1 MYQTSSSRTSFG
13 RQVAL
18 AYLCP
23 SQLSLRVGVKA
34 KVNDGRP
41 YTRLSEPSNSYSRG
55 WRGGSQQQRYCVCS
69 FGLRGSLDTQRGL
82 DALPVLLYSLLIVA
96 GLGAMAQ
103 TSRWG
108 SATGLSCLV
117 GPEMET
123 SSIAS
128 TVQCTCTACY
138 LNGLF
143 VLSVFAL
150 VTPAQ
155 REWFILALP

>member
-1 MYQTSSSRTSFG
+1 M
-13 RQVAL
+13 
-18 AYLCP
+18 
-23 SQLSLRVGVKA
+23 
-34 KVNDGRP
+34 
-41 YTRLSEPSNSYSRG
+41 
-55 WRGGSQQQRYCVCS
+55 CS

-155 REWFILALP
+155 KEWFILALP